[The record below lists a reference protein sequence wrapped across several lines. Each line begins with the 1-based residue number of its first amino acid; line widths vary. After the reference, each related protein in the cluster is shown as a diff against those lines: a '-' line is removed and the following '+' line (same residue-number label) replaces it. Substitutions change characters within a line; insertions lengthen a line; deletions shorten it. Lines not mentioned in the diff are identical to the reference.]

1 MDNDTLIIMSLL
13 ATALCWW
20 FAIHVKEE
28 RKVIKQGNKDRQDEL
43 KRAERVKRLTNK

>member
-1 MDNDTLIIMSLL
+1 MDIDTMIIMGLL
-13 ATALCWW
+13 AAALCWW

-43 KRAERVKRLTNK
+43 ERAERVRRITNK